1 MALGQMTYLQLTNAT
16 LRRLG
21 KSQVV
26 SADFAG
32 LAADSWGGL
41 VKDFLNDAQRE
52 VYKEHD
58 WSTLMTSYTISGTS
72 ARTYDMSVSISDFGR
87 EIDLVSTT
95 HDLVLEPT
103 TLRTIDALDPDLD
116 DAAQPLRYHIAY
128 PNLLFDRTPSS
139 ETFRLRYIKRP
150 ANLSAVGDVSG
161 LPEYCDM
168 VLVWHAYWQLQATR
182 EDATDGGEVS
192 RQTYESTLARAI
204 GQDRR
209 RMDRV
214 WVMRPMWPTRIRDLV
229 PFPPAYDTSR

>member
-1 MALGQMTYLQLTNAT
+1 MALGQLTYLQLTNAT

-21 KSQVV
+21 KAQVV

-32 LAADSWGGL
+32 LAADTWGGL

-58 WSTLMTSYTISGTS
+58 WSTLITLYTISAIS
-72 ARTYDMSVSISDFGR
+72 DRTYNLSTSVSDFGR
-87 EIDLVSTT
+87 EIDLTSTT
-95 HDLVLEPT
+95 NDQVLEPT
-103 TLRTIDALDPDLD
+103 TLRTIDTLDPDLD
-116 DAAQPLRYHIAY
+116 DSASPLRYHIAY

-139 ETFRLRYIKRP
+139 ETFRLRYVKRP
-150 ANLSAVGDVSG
+150 AVLSAVTAVSD

-168 VLVWHAYWQLQATR
+168 VLVWYAYWQLQATR
-182 EDATDGGEVS
+182 EDATDGGEVARS
-192 RQTYESTLARAI
+192 IYENTLARAI

-214 WVMRPMWPTRIRDLV
+214 WSLQPIWPTRIREVV
-229 PFPPAYDTSR
+229 PFPPAYDTDR